1 MLCKRLRSLF
11 VLGVTLGLLALS
23 GMVSAQDTGSKEKEE
38 IDPLKRP
45 KTEQQKKEQE
55 KKLKKELGQ
64 QYKHWLEEDVR
75 WIILDEEM
83 QAFKQFS
90 NDEERENFIEQF
102 WIRRDPTPDTAENE
116 YREEH
121 YRRIAYANERF
132 AAGKAGW
139 RTDRGKIYVMFG
151 PPDQID
157 SHPSGGSYDRPME
170 EGGGRTST
178 FPFET
183 WRYRY
188 LELEGGGQQEVELE
202 FVDTCMCGDYHLT
215 IDRSE
220 KDALLYVPNAGPT
233 WFEEMGMASKT
244 DRFTGGGLERLG
256 VGPTNR
262 NFQTSQFDR
271 LNLLAKVSRPP
282 PIKFKDLEEVV
293 SHKISVNLMPFDV
306 RADFVRVTNDTVLVP
321 VTVQIKNRDI
331 TFVNKDGIQRGV
343 VNIFGRL
350 TTLTARIAQT
360 FEDTVQVDVP
370 AELLPRT
377 VQNASIYWKAI
388 PLRPGRYRLDIVVKD
403 VNGDRVGTW
412 SRGIIVPSFDEE
424 RLAASSRIIAD
435 LMEKVPSKDVG
446 AGNFVIGGTKVRP
459 RLEAANGKPATFKR
473 TAGQKVNFW
482 MQVYNL
488 GVNEQTNKSSA
499 TIEYEILDVNSQKAV
514 SKLTEKTE
522 DLGNVGE
529 QLTLEKSLDLGNLP
543 VGIYQLTI
551 KVNDNISKQTIAPQ
565 AKFAVE

>member
-1 MLCKRLRSLF
+1 MLSKLLRRLCFVAVIAGLF
-11 VLGVTLGLLALS
+11 AVS
-23 GMVSAQDTGSKEKEE
+23 GAAAPQKPGAQEE
-38 IDPLKRP
+38 DPLKRQ
-45 KTEQQKKEQE
+45 KTEKQKKEQE
-55 KKLKKELGQ
+55 KKLKQELGTP
-64 QYKHWLEEDVR
+64 YKKWLDEDVR

-83 QAFKQFS
+83 TAFKQFS

-102 WIRRDPTPDTAENE
+102 WIRRDPTPDTLENE

-139 RTDRGKIYVMFG
+139 RTDRGRIYVIFG
-151 PPDQID
+151 PADQID
-157 SHPSGGSYDRPME
+157 SHPSGGAYDRPIE

-178 FPFET
+178 FPFEV

-188 LELEGGGQQEVELE
+188 LEGVGQEIELE

-256 VGPTNR
+256 TGPFNR
-262 NFQTSQFDR
+262 NLQSKQFDR
-271 LNLLAKVSRPP
+271 LELLAKVSRPP
-282 PIKFKDLEEVV
+282 AIKFRDLEEVV
-293 SHKISVNLMPFDV
+293 THKISVNLMPFDV
-306 RADFVRVTNDTVLVP
+306 GVDFVRVTADTVLVP
-321 VTVQIKNRDI
+321 VTVQIRNRDV

-350 TTLTARIAQT
+350 TTMTARIAQT

-370 AELLPRT
+370 AELLART
-377 VQNASIYWKAI
+377 VENSSVYWKAI
-388 PLRPGRYRLDIVVKD
+388 PLRPGRYRLDVVVKD

-412 SRGIIVPSFDEE
+412 SRGILVPNYVEE
-424 RLAASSRIIAD
+424 RLAASSLIVAD
-435 LMEKVPSKDVG
+435 VMEKVPSKNVG
-446 AGNFVIGGTKVRP
+446 AGNFVIGSTKVRP
-459 RLEAANGKPATFKR
+459 RLAPANGKPATFKR
-473 TAGQKVNFW
+473 AAGQKVNFW

-488 GVNEQTNKSSA
+488 NVDEQTNKSSA
-499 TIEYEILDVNSQKAV
+499 TIEYEILDINTQKPVTA
-514 SKLTEKTE
+514 KLVESTEQM
-522 DLGNVGE
+522 GNVGE
-529 QLTLEKSLDLGNLP
+529 QVTLEKSLDLGSLP
-543 VGIYQLTI
+543 VGTYQLTI

>member
-1 MLCKRLRSLF
+1 VF
-11 VLGVTLGLLALS
+11 GIIAGLLVVS
-23 GMVSAQDTGSKEKEE
+23 GAAAPQNTSTQDE
-38 IDPLKRP
+38 DPLKRQ
-45 KTEQQKKEQE
+45 KTEKQKKEQG
-55 KKLKKELGQ
+55 KKLKQELKDT
-64 QYKHWLEEDVR
+64 YKKWLDEDVR
-75 WIILDEEM
+75 WIILEEEM
-83 QAFKQFS
+83 SAFKQFS

-102 WIRRDPTPDTAENE
+102 WIRRDPTPDTLENE

-139 RTDRGKIYVMFG
+139 RTDRGRIYVMFG
-151 PPDQID
+151 PADQID
-157 SHPSGGSYDRPME
+157 SHPSGGAYDRPIE

-188 LELEGGGQQEVELE
+188 LELQGGGTQEVELE

-220 KDALLYVPNAGPT
+220 KDALLNVPNAGPT
-233 WFEEMGMASKT
+233 WFEEMGIASKT
-244 DRFTGGGLERLG
+244 DRFVGGGLERLG
-256 VGPTNR
+256 TGPMSRTL
-262 NFQTSQFDR
+262 QSKQFDR
-271 LNLLAKVSRPP
+271 LELLAKISKAP
-282 PIKFKDLEEVV
+282 PIKFRDLEEVV
-293 SHKISVNLMPFDV
+293 TTKISYNLMPFDV
-306 RADFVRVTNDTVLVP
+306 RADFVRVTADTVLVP
-321 VTVQIKNRDI
+321 VTVQVKNRDV

-350 TTLTARIAQT
+350 TTMTGRIAQT

-377 VQNASIYWKAI
+377 VENSSIYWKAI
-388 PLRPGRYRLDIVVKD
+388 PLRPGRYRLDVVVKD

-412 SRGIIVPSFDEE
+412 RKSILVPSFDEE
-424 RLAASSRIIAD
+424 RLSASSLIVAD
-435 LMEKVPSKDVG
+435 VMEKVPSREVG
-446 AGNFVIGGTKVRP
+446 AGNFVIGSTKVRP
-459 RLEAANGKPATFKR
+459 RVAASDDKPAIFKR
-473 TAGQKVNFW
+473 AAGQKINFW

-499 TIEYEILDVNSQKAV
+499 TIEYEILDIKSQKAV
-514 SKLTEKTE
+514 SKLLESTEQM
-522 DLGNVGE
+522 GNVGE
-529 QLTLEKSLDLGNLP
+529 QLTLEKSMDLAGLP
-543 VGIYQLTI
+543 VGTYQLTI
-551 KVNDNISKQTIAPQ
+551 RVSDNISKQTIAPQ

>member
-1 MLCKRLRSLF
+1 
-11 VLGVTLGLLALS
+11 LGLLVLNVAAAPQNT
-23 GMVSAQDTGSKEKEE
+23 GAQEE
-38 IDPLKRP
+38 DPLKRQ
-45 KTEQQKKEQE
+45 KSEKQKKEQE

-64 QYKHWLEEDVR
+64 NYKKWLEEDVR
-75 WIILDEEM
+75 WIILEEEM

-102 WIRRDPTPDTAENE
+102 WIRRDPTPDTLENE

-139 RTDRGKIYVMFG
+139 RTDRGRIYVMFG

-157 SHPSGGSYDRPME
+157 SHPSGGSYDRPIE

-233 WFEEMGMASKT
+233 WFEEMGIANKA
-244 DRFTGGGLERLG
+244 DRFTQGGLERLG

-271 LNLLAKVSRPP
+271 LNLLAKISKPP

-293 SHKISVNLMPFDV
+293 TSKVTYNLMPFEV
-306 RADFVRVTNDTVLVP
+306 GADFVRVTNDTVLVP
-321 VTVQIKNRDI
+321 VTVQVKNRDI

-360 FEDTVQVDVP
+360 FEETVQVDVP
-370 AELLPRT
+370 AELLAKT
-377 VQNASIYWKAI
+377 VQNSSIYWKAL

-403 VNGDRVGTW
+403 VNGDRMGTW
-412 SRGIIVPSFDEE
+412 SRGILVPSYDEE
-424 RLAASSRIIAD
+424 RLAASSLIVAD
-435 LMEKVPSKDVG
+435 VMEKVPSKDVG

-459 RLEAANGKPATFKR
+459 RLAGSDGKPATFKR
-473 TAGQKVNFW
+473 TPGQKVNFW

-488 GVNEQTNKSSA
+488 GVSEQTNKSSA
-499 TIEYEILDVNSQKAV
+499 TIEYEIIDMNSKKAIT
-514 SKLTEKTE
+514 KMTESTE
-522 DLGNVGE
+522 QMGNIGE
-529 QLTLEKSLDLGNLP
+529 QVTLEKSLDLTNLP

>member
-1 MLCKRLRSLF
+1 
-11 VLGVTLGLLALS
+11 
-23 GMVSAQDTGSKEKEE
+23 
-38 IDPLKRP
+38 DPLKRQ
-45 KTEQQKKEQE
+45 KSEKQKKEQE
-55 KKLKKELGQ
+55 KKLKKELGDN
-64 QYKHWLEEDVR
+64 YKKWLDEDVR

-102 WIRRDPTPDTAENE
+102 WIRRDPTPDTLENE

-157 SHPSGGSYDRPME
+157 SHPSGGAYQRPIE
-170 EGGGRTST
+170 EGGGSTST
-178 FPFET
+178 FPFES

-202 FVDTCMCGDYHLT
+202 FVDSCMCGDYHLT

-220 KDALLYVPNAGPT
+220 KDALLYTPNAGPT
-233 WFEEMGMASKT
+233 WFEEMGIANKA
-244 DRFTGGGLERLG
+244 DRFSGGLERLG
-256 VGPTNR
+256 LGPFGANL
-262 NFQTSQFDR
+262 QSKQFDR
-271 LNLLAKVSRPP
+271 LELLAKVSRPP
-282 PIKFKDLEEVV
+282 PIKFRDLEEVV
-293 SHKISVNLMPFDV
+293 THKISVNLMPFEV

-321 VTVQIKNRDI
+321 VTVQVKNRDI

-377 VQNASIYWKAI
+377 VQNSSIYWKAI

-403 VNGDRVGTW
+403 VNGDRTGTW
-412 SRGIIVPSFDEE
+412 SRGIVVPSFDEE
-424 RLAASSRIIAD
+424 RLAASSLIVAD
-435 LMEKVPSKDVG
+435 MMEKVPSKDVG
-446 AGNFVIGGTKVRP
+446 AGNFVIGSTKVRP
-459 RLEAANGKPATFKR
+459 RLASADGKPAVFKR
-473 TAGQKVNFW
+473 APGQRVNFW

-488 GVNEQTNKSSA
+488 G
-499 TIEYEILDVNSQKAV
+499 
-514 SKLTEKTE
+514 
-522 DLGNVGE
+522 
-529 QLTLEKSLDLGNLP
+529 
-543 VGIYQLTI
+543 
-551 KVNDNISKQTIAPQ
+551 
-565 AKFAVE
+565 

>member
-1 MLCKRLRSLF
+1 MLSKHLRSLL
-11 VLGVTLGLLALS
+11 VLVTLGLLVLS
-23 GMVSAQDTGSKEKEE
+23 GATAPQNTGSQEE
-38 IDPLKRP
+38 DPLKRQ
-45 KTEQQKKEQE
+45 KTEKQKKEQE

-64 QYKHWLEEDVR
+64 NYRKWLDEDVR

-102 WIRRDPTPDTAENE
+102 WIRRDPTPDTLENE

-157 SHPSGGSYDRPME
+157 SHPSGGSYERPME

-178 FPFET
+178 FPFES

-256 VGPTNR
+256 RGPFN
-262 NFQTSQFDR
+262 NNLQSKQFDR

-293 SHKISVNLMPFDV
+293 THKISVNLMPFEV

-321 VTVQIKNRDI
+321 VTVQVKNRDI

-377 VQNASIYWKAI
+377 VQNSSIYWKA
-388 PLRPGRYRLDIVVKD
+388 
-403 VNGDRVGTW
+403 
-412 SRGIIVPSFDEE
+412 
-424 RLAASSRIIAD
+424 
-435 LMEKVPSKDVG
+435 
-446 AGNFVIGGTKVRP
+446 
-459 RLEAANGKPATFKR
+459 
-473 TAGQKVNFW
+473 
-482 MQVYNL
+482 
-488 GVNEQTNKSSA
+488 
-499 TIEYEILDVNSQKAV
+499 
-514 SKLTEKTE
+514 
-522 DLGNVGE
+522 
-529 QLTLEKSLDLGNLP
+529 
-543 VGIYQLTI
+543 
-551 KVNDNISKQTIAPQ
+551 
-565 AKFAVE
+565 